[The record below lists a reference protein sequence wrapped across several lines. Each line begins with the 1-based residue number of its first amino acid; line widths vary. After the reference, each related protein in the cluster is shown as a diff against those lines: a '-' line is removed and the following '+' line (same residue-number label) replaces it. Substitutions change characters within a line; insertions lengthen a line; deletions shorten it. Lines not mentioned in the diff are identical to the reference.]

1 MATDKTIVKA
11 LEKAKPT
18 DMPLIFTS
26 KGNIPEAALTYKTE
40 WIVESTYILF
50 SEQWFLDD
58 ELVKS
63 NAHTYTNN
71 PFGQLGV
78 EQSTF

>member
-1 MATDKTIVKA
+1 MAEIDYSDAIA
-11 LEKAKPT
+11 NANPT
-18 DMPLIFTS
+18 DVPLIYTS
-26 KGNIPEAALTYKTE
+26 KGNVPEAALKYITE

-50 SEQWFLDD
+50 SEKWFIGD

-63 NAHTYTNN
+63 NAHTYANN

-78 EQSTF
+78 DQSTF

>member
-1 MATDKTIVKA
+1 MAEIDYSDAIA
-11 LEKAKPT
+11 NANPT
-18 DMPLIFTS
+18 DAPLIYTS

-40 WIVESTYILF
+40 WIVESAYILF
-50 SEQWFLDD
+50 GEKWFLGD

>member
-1 MATDKTIVKA
+1 MAEIDYSDAIANAT
-11 LEKAKPT
+11 PT
-18 DMPLIFTS
+18 DAPLIYTS

-40 WIVESTYILF
+40 WIVESAYILF
-50 SEQWFLDD
+50 GEKWFLGD

>member
-1 MATDKTIVKA
+1 MNEIDYSAAIA
-11 LEKAKPT
+11 NANPT
-18 DMPLIFTS
+18 DAPLIYTS
-26 KGNIPEAALTYKTE
+26 KGNIPEVALTYKTE
-40 WIVESTYILF
+40 WIVESAYILF
-50 SEQWFLDD
+50 SEKWFLDE

-78 EQSTF
+78 AQSTF